1 MIKTVSL
8 KCPECGANLEIDDG
22 RKQCFCQ
29 YCGNK
34 IIIDDGSRTY
44 THIYVDKT
52 REKELELEEKKL
64 AIEEEKEKENTKWKK
79 TALVS
84 MVVSLILA
92 IITFSTVKNDFNI
105 SFNFVLMLIFS
116 VIAVARVMRK
126 DSMLGLVFISLV
138 FGSGCI
144 MFMVSQNDFSTTF
157 LVTLLM
163 SIVLNIAASSIRT
176 IKK

>member
-29 YCGNK
+29 YCRNK

-79 TALVS
+79 
-84 MVVSLILA
+84 
-92 IITFSTVKNDFNI
+92 
-105 SFNFVLMLIFS
+105 
-116 VIAVARVMRK
+116 
-126 DSMLGLVFISLV
+126 
-138 FGSGCI
+138 
-144 MFMVSQNDFSTTF
+144 
-157 LVTLLM
+157 
-163 SIVLNIAASSIRT
+163 
-176 IKK
+176 